1 MNYDLRHF
9 LLEDVAQSEVEKLR
23 LIAIGSHEG
32 VTETIH
38 SLYRLRYSDVTAW
51 SPILLIPDS
60 TYAMSILTRHRQRGR

>member
-38 SLYRLRYSDVTAW
+38 TLYRLRYAEVASW
-51 SPILLIPDS
+51 SPILLIPES
-60 TYAMSILTRHRQRGR
+60 TYAMSIHTRRRK